1 MVFRK
6 VRDKLA
12 RAEPKSNDKKMGEE
26 AVPYFLSPPY
36 PSFSRSASV
45 QLFILQKH
53 DWKHTKKRLYQ
64 ERLAKKPI
72 EDRKSWPF
80 VPTSDLPAK
89 TKQHV
94 LIEHFRGSPSLGLP
108 VAKKSLY
115 LRYYS

>member
-1 MVFRK
+1 MRERGFLIKRIFSCFFFSMVFRK

-53 DWKHTKKRLYQ
+53 EWKHTKKHLYQ

-72 EDRKSWPF
+72 EDRKS
-80 VPTSDLPAK
+80 
-89 TKQHV
+89 
-94 LIEHFRGSPSLGLP
+94 
-108 VAKKSLY
+108 
-115 LRYYS
+115 

>member
-1 MVFRK
+1 MRERGFLIKRIFSCFFFSMVFRK

-12 RAEPKSNDKKMGEE
+12 RAEPKSNDKKIGEE

-53 DWKHTKKRLYQ
+53 EWKHTKKRLYQ

-72 EDRKSWPF
+72 EDRKS
-80 VPTSDLPAK
+80 
-89 TKQHV
+89 
-94 LIEHFRGSPSLGLP
+94 
-108 VAKKSLY
+108 
-115 LRYYS
+115 